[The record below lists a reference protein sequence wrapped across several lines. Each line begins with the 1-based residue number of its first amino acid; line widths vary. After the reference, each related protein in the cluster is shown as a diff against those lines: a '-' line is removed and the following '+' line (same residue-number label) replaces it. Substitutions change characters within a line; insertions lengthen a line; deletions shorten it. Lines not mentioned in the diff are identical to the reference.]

1 MTTRSGQDLV
11 TSALRTCLMV
21 SIRAATS
28 AVFTRINGVPG
39 STPATARTSDLGTRW
54 IPMTI
59 TERTTSS
66 REPNR
71 TQTAAP
77 TTPAVARAN
86 HATRQGRPGG
96 ADADEIR
103 H

>member
-1 MTTRSGQDLV
+1 MTTRSGQDLR

-21 SIRAATS
+21 SIRAATW
-28 AVFTRINGVPG
+28 AVFTRISGVPG
-39 STPATARTSDLGTRW
+39 SMPATARTSDLGTRW
-54 IPMTI
+54 VPVTI

-77 TTPAVARAN
+77 MTPAAARAKQRRR
-86 HATRQGRPGG
+86 ATVRG
-96 ADADEIR
+96 ADVP